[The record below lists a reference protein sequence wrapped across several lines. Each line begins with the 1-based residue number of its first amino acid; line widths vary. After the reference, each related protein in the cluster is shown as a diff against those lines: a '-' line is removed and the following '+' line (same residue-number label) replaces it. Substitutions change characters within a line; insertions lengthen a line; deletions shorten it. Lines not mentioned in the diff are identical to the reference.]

1 MRCKKKLLWQVPA
14 SQQKNQIGLKGCFV
28 QLHFHFLV
36 YCVIVQMDGASR
48 KWIVC
53 KQKGAA
59 YSKAMHD
66 HKPQGI

>member
-1 MRCKKKLLWQVPA
+1 MRCKKSYFGKCQPA
-14 SQQKNQIGLKGCFV
+14 SKKNQIGLKGCFV

-36 YCVIVQMDGASR
+36 YCVIVEMDGASR

-66 HKPQGI
+66 HKTQGI